1 MARRP
6 ARDLTVGGIFALALI
21 VLALAVMAVGSES
34 GLWFERAHYHVV
46 FPDATGLLVGAPV
59 RMAGVQVGTVTQV
72 RLPTDPTEAGIEV
85 QVGIIPDYAERVRAD
100 SRAALRILQFL
111 TNEKYVEIVPGS
123 PESPPLRA
131 GARIPLLIEVGV
143 VERGEAIADSL
154 GEITA
159 ALKNILGPLERGEGL
174 IGRMLKDPDFGAAG
188 VEALS
193 GTLVNLNRL
202 TDDMAAGN
210 GTLGRLLYDETLAT
224 KLDDLGAAIDD
235 FSVIAHRLANR
246 EGAIGALLEE
256 GGTAEQA
263 VDDLSAAAATLKRLA
278 QRLESEE
285 GLLARL
291 LNDPEYS
298 AALAEDLGTT
308 LHNAAEV
315 ADKISRG
322 EGSLGALVNERA
334 LYDGAEDVV
343 SGVNDSKFARWLIR
357 HYRKKGIKARE
368 AVAPETDRQAPEP

>member
-6 ARDLTVGGIFALALI
+6 ARDLTVGAVFALALI

-34 GLWFERAHYHVV
+34 GLWFERTHFHVI
-46 FPDATGLLVGAPV
+46 FPDATGLMVGAPV
-59 RMAGVQVGTVTQV
+59 RMAGVQVGTVTEV
-72 RLPTDPTEAGIEV
+72 RLPTAPTEPGIEV
-85 QVGIIPDYAERVRAD
+85 EIGIIPDYAERVRTD

-111 TNEKYVEIVPGS
+111 TNEKYVEIVPGT
-123 PESPPLRA
+123 PENPQLEA
-131 GARIPLLIEVGV
+131 GSMIPRLIEVGV

-159 ALKNILGPLERGEGL
+159 ALKNILGPMERGEGL
-174 IGRMLKDPDFGAAG
+174 IGRMLQDPDFGTTG
-188 VEALS
+188 VDALS

-202 TDDMAAGN
+202 TDDVAAGK
-210 GTLGRLLYDETLAT
+210 GALGRLLYDEALAA
-224 KLDDLGAAIDD
+224 KLDGLSTAIDD
-235 FSVIAHRLANR
+235 FSSIARGLSNR

-256 GGTAEQA
+256 GGSAEQA
-263 VDDLSAAAATLKRLA
+263 RADLSEATASLKRLA

-285 GLLARL
+285 GLVARL
-291 LNDPEYS
+291 MNDPEYS

-308 LHNAAEV
+308 LRDAAEI
-315 ADKISRG
+315 ADKINRG
-322 EGSLGALVNERA
+322 EGSLGALVNDRV

-343 SGVNDSKFARWLIR
+343 TGVNDSKFARWLAR

-368 AVAPETDRQAPEP
+368 KAAQEAEGQDPEP